1 MRGMKNYKL
10 IHCVKR
16 ARVRSYSGPHF
27 PRIFPHSDWIR
38 RDTISPYSVR
48 MRENTDTF
56 YAIIIIIFFLK
67 HLFVFMNYLHFRNS
81 HRKCSVKKV
90 FLKIFAKFTG
100 KHLCQ
105 SLFLNKIAG
114 LRPATLLK
122 KRPWHRCFPVSF
134 AKFLR
139 TPPVAASASSIN
151 NTSLIIEAE
160 SLQPKYLFLLFYYH
174 YYFFF
179 I

>member
-1 MRGMKNYKL
+1 MSGMKNYKL

-16 ARVRSYSGPHF
+16 VRVRSYSGPHF
-27 PRIFPHSDWIR
+27 PAFGLNTERYYLSVF
-38 RDTISPYSVR
+38 SPNAGKYGHFLR
-48 MRENTDTF
+48 NN
-56 YAIIIIIFFLK
+56 YYYFFLK

-174 YYFFF
+174 YYYFF

>member
-1 MRGMKNYKL
+1 MSGMKNYKL
-10 IHCVKR
+10 THCVKR
-16 ARVRSYSGPHF
+16 VRVRSYSGPHY
-27 PRIFPHSDWIR
+27 PLIFPHSDWIR

-56 YAIIIIIFFLK
+56 YAIIVLFFLK

-81 HRKCSVKKV
+81 HRKCSVKKL

-122 KRPWHRCFPVSF
+122 KRPWHRSFPVSF

-139 TPPVAASASSIN
+139 TSPVAASASSIN
-151 NTSLIIEAE
+151 NT
-160 SLQPKYLFLLFYYH
+160 P
-174 YYFFF
+174 
-179 I
+179 